1 MLELPPFERP
11 KPLKVESTLLALRSH
26 YVEMPGLSLTPAQ
39 ARRLCGLNNLDLTAC
54 ERILERL
61 VEERFLLRSNDGRY
75 RRAS

>member
-1 MLELPPFERP
+1 MPELPPFQRP

-39 ARRLCGLNNLDLTAC
+39 ARRLCGLSDLDLTTC

-61 VEERFLLRSNDGRY
+61 VDERFLLRSFDGRY
-75 RRAS
+75 RRTS